1 MHARAWL
8 LETVTAAKEKPCKL
22 LLGGACRGS
31 PFFTVQAEGPRPVRR
46 LKEAPC
52 KSGNLAPQVADIF
65 PLAYLFIFELSFCS
79 RRFFDVYLRPTPY
92 HKFLKLQ
99 PSVKAPRLSWRK
111 VLFVF
116 EFLSVSDCTFLPKTK
131 MGEGGLSCS
140 CSSASP
146 SPPSA
151 LSLK

>member
-1 MHARAWL
+1 M
-8 LETVTAAKEKPCKL
+8 
-22 LLGGACRGS
+22 
-31 PFFTVQAEGPRPVRR
+31 RR

-146 SPPSA
+146 SLPPPPFRLNDLLPA
-151 LSLK
+151 DEPRLSFDTSNCLFGERVPIRSTPAYNSLG